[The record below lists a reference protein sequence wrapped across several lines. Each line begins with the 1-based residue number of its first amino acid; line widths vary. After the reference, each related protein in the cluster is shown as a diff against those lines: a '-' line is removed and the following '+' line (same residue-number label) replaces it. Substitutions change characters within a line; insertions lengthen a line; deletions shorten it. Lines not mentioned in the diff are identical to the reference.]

1 MYLSDP
7 NIDEVLSA
15 IKQLAPQDD
24 DVVLILLGE
33 AASLDVDGLVDC
45 LRATPYTFVGAI
57 FPSVIAATVHSNI
70 GVILK
75 TFPVVTHPYLV
86 RNIEQEINLP
96 EFESELEIA
105 EDIQL
110 TALVWIDGLTS
121 QISNFLVELYNNL
134 GNSVRYIGGGAGS
147 LSLQQQPCVFTR
159 EGCFQDA
166 AVILFS
172 PWEIQLGVQHGWQR
186 LKGPLPA
193 TRTENN
199 TIVELNW
206 RNAFE
211 VYKEAVEPDSLQVIT
226 ADNFFEIAKGYPFGI
241 FREGQEDIVR
251 DPIVVNESCD
261 LVCVGEV
268 PENATLYI
276 LRGDKNSLVQAAHRA
291 AMEARQGIPEQFQ
304 DCLVVDCISRVLFL
318 EEQFSEELTAL
329 REQLLNINDSVA
341 LEGVLTLGE
350 ISSYGDGFLEFF
362 NKTIVVGAFYKRS

>member
-1 MYLSDP
+1 MYLSSP

-15 IKQLAPQDD
+15 IERLDPQDD
-24 DVVLILLGE
+24 DVVLILLAE
-33 AASLDVDGLVDC
+33 AALLDIDGLVAR
-45 LRATPYTFVGAI
+45 LRTKPYTFVGAI
-57 FPSVIAATVHSNI
+57 FPSVIAAAVHSNA
-70 GVILK
+70 GVIIK
-75 TFPVVTHPYLV
+75 TIPIITQPHLI
-86 RNIEQEINLP
+86 RNLEQEINLP
-96 EFESELEIA
+96 EFEGELAIA
-105 EDIQL
+105 EDMQL

-134 GNSVRYIGGGAGS
+134 GNSVRYLGGGAGS
-147 LSLQQQPCVFTR
+147 LSLQQQPCIFTR

-199 TIVELNW
+199 TIIELNW

-226 ADNFFEIAKGYPFGI
+226 AENFFAIAKGYPFGI
-241 FREGQEDIVR
+241 FREGQEDVVR
-251 DPIVVNESCD
+251 DPIVVNESEE

-276 LRGDKNSLVQAAHRA
+276 LKGDKNSLVQAAHKA
-291 AMEARQGIPEQFQ
+291 AMEAKQGIPQHFQ

-318 EEQFSEELTAL
+318 EEQFSEELAAL
-329 REQLLNINDSVA
+329 REQLLDINESVT

-362 NKTIVVGAFYKRS
+362 NKTIVVGAFYQRS

>member
-1 MYLSDP
+1 MYLPTPD
-7 NIDEVLSA
+7 IDEVLSA
-15 IKQLAPQDD
+15 IKQLAPQDN
-24 DVVLILLGE
+24 DVVLILIGE
-33 AASLDVDGLVDC
+33 AASLDVDGLVAR
-45 LRATPYTFVGAI
+45 LSATSYTFVGAI
-57 FPSVIAATVHSNI
+57 FPSVISATVHSNA
-70 GVILK
+70 GVIVK
-75 TFPVVTHPYLV
+75 TLPIVTPPYLV
-86 RNIEQEINLP
+86 RNVGQEINLP

-134 GNSVRYIGGGAGS
+134 GNSVRYLGGGAGS
-147 LSLQQQPCVFTR
+147 LSLQQQPCIFTH

-199 TIVELNW
+199 TIIELNW

-211 VYKEAVEPDSLQVIT
+211 VYKEVVEPDSLQVIT
-226 ADNFFEIAKGYPFGI
+226 ADNFFAIAKGYPFGI

-251 DPIVVNESCD
+251 DPIVVNESGD

-276 LRGDKNSLVQAAHRA
+276 LRGDKDSLVQAAHRA
-291 AMEARQGIPEQFQ
+291 AMEAKQGIPEQFQ

-329 REQLLNINDSVA
+329 REQLLNINESVT

-362 NKTIVVGAFYKRS
+362 NKTIVVGAFYQRS